1 MVDEPSHEA
10 EYRRIWEKKPALRAI
25 HADFHDRMAEALP
38 DDGDWLAIGA
48 GVLFALEGL
57 GARFHLDILDTA
69 WIDEHGA
76 RADRLPHEDGSLS
89 GIAMLDVLQHPVEP
103 GAFLAEAA
111 RVLRP
116 GGRLVAIEPGIT
128 PLSWPVHR
136 YLRGA
141 PVDMTADPLHPAAP
155 HHGPHHSPYDG
166 NLAVPTLLFRR
177 EEHRV
182 AFMDAVPDFAIRQR
196 DWLGL
201 LAYPLSGGFKE
212 WGLVPEGLV
221 APLSRLEDRLMPW
234 LGLWMAF
241 RLLIVLEKRG

>member
-1 MVDEPSHEA
+1 MLDEPPNEA
-10 EYRRIWEKKPALRAI
+10 EVRRIWEKKPALRAI
-25 HADFHDRMAEALP
+25 YSDFHDRMTEALP

-48 GVLFALEGL
+48 GALCALEGL

-76 RADRLPHEDGSLS
+76 HADRLPHEDGSLS

-103 GAFLAEAA
+103 GAFLTEAA

-141 PVDMTADPLHPAAP
+141 PVEMSADPLHPTAG
-155 HHGPHHSPYDG
+155 HHGPYDG

-177 EEHRV
+177 EEHRI
-182 AFMDAVPDFAIRQR
+182 AFMDAVPDFAIRRR

-201 LAYPLSGGFKE
+201 MAYPLSGGFKE
-212 WGLVPEGLV
+212 WGLMPEGLV